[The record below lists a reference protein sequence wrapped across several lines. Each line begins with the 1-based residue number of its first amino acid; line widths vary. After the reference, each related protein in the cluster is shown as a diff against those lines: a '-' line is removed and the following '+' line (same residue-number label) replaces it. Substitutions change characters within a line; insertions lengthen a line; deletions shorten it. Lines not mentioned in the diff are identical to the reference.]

1 MPRLNAL
8 VVERL
13 TLYHRYLAESAGRHL
28 PRAVTSAEIAGAL
41 DIDAT
46 QVRKDLG
53 AIGLRGRGRVGFD
66 AAEVASTIR
75 TVLGF
80 DQTHLAV
87 LVGTGHL
94 GGALVAY
101 SNFARYG
108 LRVVAA
114 FDSDKAKVGK
124 EIAGCPVRH
133 VSAMRTFLG
142 KHQIRLAII
151 ATPAEAAQQIADTL
165 VEAGVEAIWNFA
177 PVRLAVPPSVSLRNE
192 HISLGLAQLTYHLS
206 R

>member
-1 MPRLNAL
+1 VARLNAL

-13 TLYHRYLAESAGRHL
+13 TLYHRYLAEAAGRQL
-28 PRAVTSAEIAGAL
+28 RRAVTSAEIANAL

-66 AAEVASTIR
+66 AAEVSTTIR

-101 SNFARYG
+101 ANFARYG

-114 FDSDKAKVGK
+114 FDSDRAKIGR

-133 VSAMRTFLG
+133 VSGMRTFLAR
-142 KHQIRLAII
+142 HQIRLAII
-151 ATPAEAAQQIADTL
+151 ATPADAAQEVADVLAET
-165 VEAGVEAIWNFA
+165 GVEAIWNFA
-177 PVRLAVPPSVSLRNE
+177 PVRLAVPANVSLRNE
-192 HISLGLAQLTYHLS
+192 HISLGLAHLTYHLS